1 VAKEAVDTVDFPGP
15 RRVARIPVLVD
26 RIHPDRRRGLAM
38 ARVLVLTVIGE
49 DRPGLV
55 EALAGLIS
63 THQGSWDASRMAR
76 LAGHFAGVVQVH
88 VPDEHAAGLI
98 EALPGLVAR
107 GLDVS
112 VVDSDWSMA
121 EVDHR
126 DALHLELV
134 GQDRPGIVR
143 EISSALASLN
153 VSVQD
158 LRTSVESAPMSG
170 ERLFRARAELAPPS
184 GVERESIRAALEQLA
199 DDMMVDITLELRSP
213 ESR

>member
-1 VAKEAVDTVDFPGP
+1 
-15 RRVARIPVLVD
+15 
-26 RIHPDRRRGLAM
+26 M

-63 THQGSWDASRMAR
+63 AHAGSWDESRMAR

-88 VPDEHAAGLI
+88 VPEDRAPGLI
-98 EALPGLVAR
+98 DELATLSTR
-107 GLDVS
+107 GLAVT

-126 DALHLELV
+126 DSLQLELV

-143 EISSALASLN
+143 DISSALAELG

-158 LRTSVESAPMSG
+158 LRTVVESAPMSG
-170 ERLFRARAELAPPS
+170 ERLFRAHAELAPPS
-184 GVERESIRAALEQLA
+184 GVDLDEIRAALERLA
-199 DDMMVDITLELRSP
+199 DDMMVDVTLDLKRSDLKR
-213 ESR
+213 SDL